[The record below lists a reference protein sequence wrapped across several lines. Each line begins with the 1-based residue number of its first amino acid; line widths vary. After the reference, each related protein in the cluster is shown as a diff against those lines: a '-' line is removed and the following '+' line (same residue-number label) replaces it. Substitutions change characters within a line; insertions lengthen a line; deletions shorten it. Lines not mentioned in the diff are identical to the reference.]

1 MTRSLLLASGV
12 FLLVLLGIGLVM
24 LSQTRRQSRVAERIR
39 RIHGEPA
46 AGRSG
51 SEPEALRIASL
62 RAITGLGQ
70 MILRRGL
77 LSASTLADLEQNLA
91 SSGLRGA
98 NGVALFI
105 GTKILLMAGLPLIAL
120 LLTENLAL
128 PSMLRMSLPIGAG
141 VLGLVGPD
149 FLVGRRR
156 KRYLKR
162 LERGLPDALDMMVIC
177 AQAGVGLGPAIV
189 RVGSELQYAHPE
201 TAHEFAVTAQELQMM
216 SDSRIALINLG
227 KRTGLDSFKR
237 LGATLVQTI
246 QYGTG
251 LSDALRILSAEMRQ
265 EMLNRFEAKAARLPV
280 LLTLPTVGFILPC
293 VFMIG
298 GGPAMIQVMKTFSH

>member
-1 MTRSLLLASGV
+1 MTWPLLLAGGF
-12 FLLVLLGIGLVM
+12 FLLTLLGVGLVM
-24 LSQTRRQSRVAERIR
+24 LSQMRQQSRVMERVR

-46 AGRSG
+46 AGQPG
-51 SEPEALRIASL
+51 SEPEALRVASL
-62 RAITGLGQ
+62 RAISGLGR
-70 MILRRGL
+70 MILSRGL
-77 LSASTLADLEQNLA
+77 FSASTLADLEQNLA
-91 SSGLRGA
+91 SSGLRGP

-105 GTKILLMAGLPLIAL
+105 GTKILLMAGLPLLVL
-120 LLTENLAL
+120 LLTESLAVPSIFRMAL
-128 PSMLRMSLPIGAG
+128 PVGAG

-149 FLVGRRR
+149 FLIGRRR
-156 KRYLKR
+156 KRYLRK
-162 LERGLPDALDMMVIC
+162 LEQGLPDALDMMVIC

-189 RVGSELQYAHPE
+189 KVGSELHYAHPE

-216 SDSRIALINLG
+216 SDSRVALINLG
-227 KRTGLDSFKR
+227 TRTGLDGFKR

-246 QYGTG
+246 QYGTA

-280 LLTLPTVGFILPC
+280 LLTLPTIGFILPC

-298 GGPAMIQVMKTFSH
+298 GGPAIIQAMKSFSH